1 MGDLPAT
8 WRLPAIPGSVPR
20 LRRNLLE
27 AISGRGFDEDA
38 VGLAVTE
45 ALTNAV
51 RHAYPGSQGPVTLSV
66 QQSADRLV
74 VVVADEGIGARSFT
88 ARSGSDRGTGMGLP
102 LLHELCASVRVDPGN
117 SGTTVT
123 MAFAVA
129 VPTGFADP
137 SAG

>member
-1 MGDLPAT
+1 MIVGDLPAT

-20 LRRNLLE
+20 LRRRLLE

-66 QQSADRLV
+66 KQSADRLV
-74 VVVADEGIGARSFT
+74 VVVADQGIGARSFT
-88 ARSGSDRGTGMGLP
+88 ARSGCDRSTGMGLP
-102 LLHELCASVRVDPGN
+102 LLHELCANVRVDPGN
-117 SGTTVT
+117 SGSTIT
-123 MAFAVA
+123 MAFAR
-129 VPTGFADP
+129 
-137 SAG
+137 AGR